1 MRFWRRYRPA
11 RAVKPASPIRPRLE
25 VLEDRCVPSIDM
37 VTNLGGNSL
46 DPGSLPYE
54 VAHAA
59 PGDTI
64 QFAATLKGG
73 TIILNNTLDINQNLT
88 IDGAGSGITVSGGG
102 MNRVFMIE
110 AGVAADINALT
121 ITGGV
126 TPLLFVGGG
135 IYNKGSLTLSN
146 SIVTGNAAGDG
157 GGILNAGTGT
167 MTMSGD
173 TVNNNTAKSF
183 GGGIDNAGTLTIIN
197 CTIAANT
204 ANQGGGIINIGVL
217 NMENST
223 VASNTVTGSGANG
236 GGIWTGGAGSHL
248 SLLNTI
254 VFNPNSGAATND
266 DVLGTIAQTQG
277 DLFGSDVTIAAGGT
291 LGGNVFTGNAVLG
304 PLQNNGGPT
313 ATMALLP
320 GSPAIGHGASASKIP
335 GLSVPAL
342 DQRGEPRPA
351 NSIDI
356 GAFQTEAPPPLGFVQ
371 DLYNDF
377 LGRTG
382 APSEL
387 NQWVSVLPTLGQ
399 AGVAYAISHSPE
411 ALTYAV
417 DGFYVKFLGR
427 QAAGGEEAVWVA
439 ALENG
444 ATEEQVIAVI
454 LSSSEF
460 AAHANALI
468 GGANAD
474 ANYVQAL
481 YQLLLNRTGSP
492 AEVNFWLGALPNGRA
507 AVALGF
513 LGSPEY
519 RTDVVTQL
527 YGTLL
532 DRLTMPTASDVAGWV
547 NSGLD
552 ILAIEAVFASSAEYF
567 QNG

>member
-1 MRFWRRYRPA
+1 
-11 RAVKPASPIRPRLE
+11 
-25 VLEDRCVPSIDM
+25 M
-37 VTNLGGNSL
+37 VTNLSGSSL

-110 AGVAADINALT
+110 AGVAADVNALT

-126 TPLLFVGGG
+126 TPLVFVGGG
-135 IYNKGSLTLSN
+135 IYNKGSLSLSN
-146 SIVTGNAAGDG
+146 STLTGNAAGDG

-217 NMENST
+217 NMDNST

-254 VFNPNSGAATND
+254 VFNPNSGAATQN
-266 DVLGTIAQTQG
+266 DVLGTIDQAQG
-277 DLFGSDVTIAAGGT
+277 DLFGSLVNIPSPGD
-291 LGGNVFTGNAVLG
+291 LGSNQINNPLLG

-313 ATMALLP
+313 ATMALLSH
-320 GSPAIGHGASASKIP
+320 SPAIGAGAGASLIP

-342 DQRGEPRPA
+342 DQRGDPRPA

-356 GAFQTEAPPPLGFVQ
+356 GAFQHEQAPPLGFVQ

-377 LGRTG
+377 LGRNG
-382 APSEL
+382 APSEW
-387 NQWVSVLPTLGQ
+387 NGWVSVLPILGP
-399 AGVAYAISHSPE
+399 AGLAYDIIHSPE
-411 ALTYAV
+411 ALTHAV

-427 QAAGGEEAVWVA
+427 QAVGGEEAGWVA
-439 ALENG
+439 ALQNG
-444 ATEEQVIAVI
+444 ATEEQVMAGI
-454 LSSSEF
+454 LSSPEF
-460 AAHANALI
+460 AARANALI

-474 ANYVQAL
+474 ANYIQAL
-481 YQLLLNRTGSP
+481 YQLLLHRTAST
-492 AEVNFWLGALPNGRA
+492 AEVNVWLGALPNGRA

-513 LGSPEY
+513 LGSAEY
-519 RTDVVTQL
+519 RGDVVTQL

-532 DRLTMPTASDVAGWV
+532 DRPMAPAAAEVAAWV
-547 NSGLD
+547 NFGLD
-552 ILAIEAVFASSAEYF
+552 LLAMEAAFASSPEYF
-567 QNG
+567 LNG